1 MTHYE
6 LLKSGESL
14 LNTIRKNGVTANDV
28 RYLEVFENLE
38 RMEREGHKK
47 TFIVAYLCN
56 QYDISEA
63 TLYRVANRMRRAI
76 TAF

>member
-14 LNTIRKNGVTANDV
+14 LNTIRKNGVTADDV

-63 TLYRVANRMRRAI
+63 ALYRVANRMRRSVN
-76 TAF
+76 TF

>member
-14 LNTIRKNGVTANDV
+14 LNTIRKNGVTADDV

>member
-6 LLKSGESL
+6 ILKSGESL
-14 LNTIRKNGVTANDV
+14 LNIIRKNGVTADDV

-63 TLYRVANRMRRAI
+63 TLYRVANRMRRAV

>member
-6 LLKSGESL
+6 LVKSGESL
-14 LNTIRKNGVTANDV
+14 LNTIRKNGVTADDV

>member
-14 LNTIRKNGVTANDV
+14 LNTIRKNGVTADDV
-28 RYLEVFENLE
+28 RYLDVFENLE

>member
-14 LNTIRKNGVTANDV
+14 LNIIRENGVTADDV

-47 TFIVAYLCN
+47 TFIVAYLCS

-76 TAF
+76 NAF

>member
-14 LNTIRKNGVTANDV
+14 LNTIRKNGVTADDV

-63 TLYRVANRMRRAI
+63 TPYRVANRMRRAI

>member
-1 MTHYE
+1 
-6 LLKSGESL
+6 
-14 LNTIRKNGVTANDV
+14 
-28 RYLEVFENLE
+28 LEVFENLE

>member
-14 LNTIRKNGVTANDV
+14 LNTIRKNGVTADDV

-76 TAF
+76 KAF

>member
-14 LNTIRKNGVTANDV
+14 LNTIRKNGVTADDV

-63 TLYRVANRMRRAI
+63 TLYRVTNRMRRAI

>member
-14 LNTIRKNGVTANDV
+14 LNIIRKNGVTADDV

-47 TFIVAYLCN
+47 TFIVAYLCS

-76 TAF
+76 NAF

>member
-14 LNTIRKNGVTANDV
+14 LNTIRKNGVTADDV

-63 TLYRVANRMRRAI
+63 TLYRVANRMRRAV
-76 TAF
+76 TEF

>member
-14 LNTIRKNGVTANDV
+14 LNAIRKNGVTADDV
-28 RYLEVFENLE
+28 RYLEVYENLE

>member
-6 LLKSGESL
+6 LLKSDESL
-14 LNTIRKNGVTANDV
+14 LNIIRENGVTADDV

-47 TFIVAYLCN
+47 TFIVAYLCS

-76 TAF
+76 NAF

>member
-14 LNTIRKNGVTANDV
+14 LNTIRKNGVTADDV

-38 RMEREGHKK
+38 RMEREGYKK

>member
-14 LNTIRKNGVTANDV
+14 LNTIRKNGVTADDV

-63 TLYRVANRMRRAI
+63 TLYRVANRMRRAVN
-76 TAF
+76 TF

>member
-14 LNTIRKNGVTANDV
+14 LNTIRKNGVTADDV
-28 RYLEVFENLE
+28 RYLEVYENLE

-76 TAF
+76 KAF

>member
-6 LLKSGESL
+6 ILKSGESL
-14 LNTIRKNGVTANDV
+14 LNIIRKNGVTADDV
-28 RYLEVFENLE
+28 QYLEVYENLE

-47 TFIVAYLCN
+47 TFIVAYLCQ
-56 QYDISEA
+56 QYEMSEA
-63 TLYRVANRMRRAI
+63 TLYRVVNRMRRTI

>member
-14 LNTIRKNGVTANDV
+14 LNTIRKNGVTADDV
-28 RYLEVFENLE
+28 RYLEVYENLE

-47 TFIVAYLCN
+47 TFIVAYLCS

>member
-14 LNTIRKNGVTANDV
+14 LNTIRKNGVTADDV
-28 RYLEVFENLE
+28 RYLEVYENLE

-63 TLYRVANRMRRAI
+63 TLYRVANRMRRAVN
-76 TAF
+76 TF

>member
-14 LNTIRKNGVTANDV
+14 LNTIRKNGVTADDV
-28 RYLEVFENLE
+28 RYLEVYENLE

-76 TAF
+76 KAI

>member
-6 LLKSGESL
+6 LLKLGESL
-14 LNTIRKNGVTANDV
+14 LNTIRKNGVTADDV
-28 RYLEVFENLE
+28 RYLEVYENLE

>member
-14 LNTIRKNGVTANDV
+14 LNTIRKNGVTADDV
-28 RYLEVFENLE
+28 RYLEVYENLE

-76 TAF
+76 KAL

>member
-6 LLKSGESL
+6 LLKSGASL
-14 LNTIRKNGVTANDV
+14 LNIIRENGITADDV

-76 TAF
+76 NAF

>member
-14 LNTIRKNGVTANDV
+14 LNTIRKNGITADDV

-63 TLYRVANRMRRAI
+63 TLYRVANRMRRAVN
-76 TAF
+76 TF

>member
-14 LNTIRKNGVTANDV
+14 LNTIRKNGVTADDV
-28 RYLEVFENLE
+28 RYLEVYENLE

-47 TFIVAYLCN
+47 TVIVAYLGN

>member
-6 LLKSGESL
+6 LLKAGESL
-14 LNTIRKNGVTANDV
+14 LNIISENGVTADDV

-47 TFIVAYLCN
+47 TFIVAYLCS

-76 TAF
+76 NAF